1 MNVRLELPATLEP
14 TGLGDN
20 TIEAAPAIEDTV
32 SLAGMLYPET
42 VSPAMTPVAAPMVI
56 VCVAVLATNGE
67 VVVIEDGWVNTNTSL
82 ALMPTPVRGTFKVM
96 EFPLTWVTKSRS
108 GMTFAVEGSVTM
120 SPYWIPLKELMVK
133 TLRPAAAAALA
144 VATVAKET
152 VWDSM
157 WPTGFPVVC
166 AL

>member
-1 MNVRLELPATLEP
+1 MKVRLELPATLEP
-14 TGLGDN
+14 TPVDN

-67 VVVIEDGWVNTNTSL
+67 VVVIGDRWVNTNTSL

-96 EFPLTWVTKSRS
+96 EFPLTWVTKSPA
-108 GMTFAVEGSVTM
+108 GTPAVEGSVTM